1 MTLTPLDRAHAAME
15 AAPEDAVARLGFY
28 ERLADAELYL
38 LLAREPEGRA
48 LDPRLFDISEGR
60 FVLAFDRPE
69 RLSQFAAETAPYA
82 ALSGR
87 VLAAM
92 LAGHGIGLALNPEV
106 APSSILIPEDAVS
119 WLSET
124 LKDGPTEVEARP
136 ESVSPPGDLPERL
149 IRALDVKLASATG
162 LARCAYLVGVTYE
175 TGARSHMLAFV
186 ATARGAEGALARATR
201 EALVF
206 SGLEAGELDVT
217 FLDGADPMLPR
228 LDAVGLRFDLPVFD
242 PALSPAAPGFDP
254 GRPPRLR

>member
-1 MTLTPLDRAHAAME
+1 MTSLDRAHAAME

-38 LLAREPEGRA
+38 LLTREPEGEA
-48 LDPRLFDISEGR
+48 LDPRLFDISGGR
-60 FVLAFDRPE
+60 FALAFDRPE
-69 RLSQFAAETAPYA
+69 RLSQFVGGAAPYA

-92 LAGHGIGLALNPEV
+92 LAGHEIGLAVNPEV
-106 APSSILIPEDAVS
+106 APSSILVPAEAIS

-124 LKDGPTEVEARP
+124 LKDGPTEVDARP
-136 ESVSPPGDLPERL
+136 ESLSPPGDLPERL
-149 IRALDVKLASATG
+149 ISALDTKLATATG
-162 LARCAYLVGVTYE
+162 LARCAYLVGVTYD

-186 ATARGAEGALARATR
+186 AAARGAEGALARATR

-217 FLDGADPMLPR
+217 FLGGADPMLPR
-228 LDAVGLRFDLPVFD
+228 LDAAGLRFDLPVFD
-242 PALSPAAPGFDP
+242 PALSPAAPGLDP
-254 GRPPRLR
+254 ERPPRLR

>member
-1 MTLTPLDRAHAAME
+1 MTPLDRAHAAME

-28 ERLADAELYL
+28 ERVADAELYL
-38 LLAREPEGRA
+38 LLTREPEGEA
-48 LDPRLFDISEGR
+48 LDPRLFDISDGR
-60 FVLAFDRPE
+60 FALAFDRSE
-69 RLSQFAAETAPYA
+69 RLSEFVDGAAPYA

-106 APSSILIPEDAVS
+106 APSAILIPADAVA
-119 WLSET
+119 WLAET

-136 ESVSPPGDLPERL
+136 ESVAPPGNLPERL
-149 IRALDVKLASATG
+149 ISALDAKLAGATG

-186 ATARGAEGALARATR
+186 AAARGAEPALARATR

-206 SGLEAGELDVT
+206 SGLEAGELDVV
-217 FLDGADPMLPR
+217 FLGGEDAMVPR
-228 LDAVGLRFDLPVFD
+228 LDAAGLRFDLPVFD
-242 PALSPAAPGFDP
+242 PAFSPAAPGRDP
-254 GRPPRLR
+254 DRPPKLR

>member
-1 MTLTPLDRAHAAME
+1 MTPLDRAHAAME
-15 AAPEDAVARLGFY
+15 ATPEDAVARLGFY

-38 LLAREPEGRA
+38 LLSREPEGEA

-69 RLSQFAAETAPYA
+69 RLSEFAEGTAPYA

-92 LAGHGIGLALNPEV
+92 LTGHAIGLAVNPEV
-106 APSSILIPEDAVS
+106 APSSILIPADAVA
-119 WLSET
+119 WLAET
-124 LKDGPTEVEARP
+124 LKDGPTEMEARP
-136 ESVSPPGDLPERL
+136 ERVSPPGDLPERL
-149 IRALDVKLASATG
+149 IGALDTKLASATG

-186 ATARGAEGALARATR
+186 GAARGAEPALARATR

-217 FLDGADPMLPR
+217 FLDGADPMVPR
-228 LDAVGLRFDLPVFD
+228 LDAAGLRFDLPIFD
-242 PALSPAAPGFDP
+242 PALSPAAPGLDP
-254 GRPPRLR
+254 DRPPKLR